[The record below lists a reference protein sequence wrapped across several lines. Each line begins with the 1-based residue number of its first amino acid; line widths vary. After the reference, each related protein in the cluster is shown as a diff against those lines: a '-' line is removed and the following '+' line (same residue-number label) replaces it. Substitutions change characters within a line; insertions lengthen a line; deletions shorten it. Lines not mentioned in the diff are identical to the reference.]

1 MDKIVCYKRSYYDQF
16 LSSGIEKVH
25 EKTQYDIA
33 IIGGGLAGIAAALE
47 LLDHDMKIVIIDR
60 DCAENF
66 GGLASSSLGG
76 MTLINTPIQRLNGIR
91 DSAETAL
98 RDWYSFAQFSEHDHW
113 PKKWA
118 ELYVNR
124 SIDDIYNWLK
134 PKGIRFFP
142 IPHWVER
149 GEFGEGNSLPRYHIV
164 WGTGEHLMRT
174 LINELNDH
182 VNSSNIYY
190 HFDYKVE
197 SLLTRTG
204 SVCGVK
210 GHHETT
216 GQAFEIEAPIV
227 LVASGGINGDIN
239 RVKQEWDKSW
249 GQPPEHI
256 LNGAHEFAD
265 GTMHDAVESIDGKV
279 TNLHQMWNYAAGI
292 HHPDPRIPKEGLSLI
307 PPKSALW
314 LDATGKR
321 FGPLPLVTGFDTH
334 RICKRIAQ
342 DPYGYSWQVM
352 NWKIAL
358 KEIAVSGAESNTAF
372 RDRRIIQLARDIFL
386 GNHALLEYLTESC
399 EDVVVGNSLEELV
412 EKMNELNAGSQTKG
426 DGIVDLATINES
438 IQRYDEQVD
447 LGKEFH
453 NDDQLRRLTQV
464 RNWRGDRSRTCKFE
478 KIMQK
483 KSMPLVAFREFIVS
497 RKSMG
502 GIQTDLESRVLSN
515 SGQPIPGLYAAGEAA
530 GFGGGGISGL
540 KSLEGTFIS
549 NCILNARMAA
559 RSISNQP
566 LTP

>member
-1 MDKIVCYKRSYYDQF
+1 MSRNSPYDVAIV
-16 LSSGIEKVH
+16 
-25 EKTQYDIA
+25 
-33 IIGGGLAGIAAALE
+33 GGGLAGISAALE
-47 LLDHDMKIVIIDR
+47 LLDHGLKVAIIDR
-60 DCAENF
+60 DSEQNF
-66 GGLASSSLGG
+66 GGLAVESLGG
-76 MTLINTPIQRLNGIR
+76 MTLINTPVQRLNRIQ
-91 DSAETAL
+91 DSPGRAL
-98 RDWYSFAQFSEHDHW
+98 RDWHSFAQFSEHDEW

-124 SIDDIYNWLK
+124 SVDDIYNWLK
-134 PKGIRFFP
+134 PKGINFFP

-149 GEFGEGNSLPRYHIV
+149 GEFGEGNSIPRYHII
-164 WGTGEHLMRT
+164 WGTGLHLMRT
-174 LINELNDH
+174 LIDELKNHPKAINLTCLFDH
-182 VNSSNIYY
+182 R
-190 HFDYKVE
+190 VE
-197 SLLTRTG
+197 SLILQNRAIAGVQG
-204 SVCGVK
+204 S
-210 GHHETT
+210 HEKT

-249 GQPPEHI
+249 GEAPQHI
-256 LNGAHEFAD
+256 LNGAHRYAD
-265 GTMHDAVESIDGKV
+265 GTVHDAVEKIEGKV

-292 HHPDPRIPKEGLSLI
+292 HHPEPRIPKEGLSLI

-358 KEIAVSGAESNTAF
+358 KEIAVSGAESNPAF
-372 RDRRIIQLARDIFL
+372 RDRKVIQLARDIFL
-386 GNHALLEYLTESC
+386 GNHKLLEYLVNEC
-399 EDVVVGNSLEELV
+399 EDVVIADSLEELV
-412 EKMNELNAGSQTKG
+412 DKMNHLNASSQTVG
-426 DGIVDLATINES
+426 TGTVDLDIIRKS
-438 IQRYDEQVD
+438 IERYDEQID
-447 LGKEFH
+447 LGEGLH
-453 NDDQLRRLTQV
+453 NDDQLRRIAQV
-464 RNWRGDRSRTCKFE
+464 RHWRGDRSRTCKFA
-478 KIMQK
+478 KILEK

-502 GIQTDLESRVLSN
+502 GIQTDLESRVLSS
-515 SGQPIPGLYAAGEAA
+515 SGKPIPGLYAAGEAA

-549 NCILNARMAA
+549 NCILNARMAT
-559 RSISNQP
+559 RSITGRP

>member
-1 MDKIVCYKRSYYDQF
+1 M
-16 LSSGIEKVH
+16 H
-25 EKTQYDIA
+25 EKTQYDVA
-33 IIGGGLAGIAAALE
+33 IIGGGLAGISAALE
-47 LLDHDMKIVIIDR
+47 LLDQGLKIAIVDR

-91 DSAETAL
+91 DNAETAL
-98 RDWYSFAQFSEHDHW
+98 RDWHSFAQFSEHDHW

-149 GEFGEGNSLPRYHIV
+149 GEFGDGNSLPRYHIV
-164 WGTGEHLMRT
+164 WGTGQHLMRT
-174 LINELNDH
+174 LINELKHH
-182 VNSSNIYY
+182 VYSSNISYL
-190 HFDYKVE
+190 FDHKVD
-197 SLLTRTG
+197 SLLT
-204 SVCGVK
+204 SKSSICGIK
-210 GHHETT
+210 GYHETS
-216 GQAFEIEAPIV
+216 GQAFEIEAAIV

-239 RVKQEWDKSW
+239 RVKREWDKSW

-256 LNGAHEFAD
+256 LNGAHKFAD
-265 GTMHDAVESIDGKV
+265 GTMHNAVEGIDGKV

-321 FGPLPLVTGFDTH
+321 FGPLPLMTGFDTH
-334 RICKRIAQ
+334 LICKRIAQ
-342 DPYGYSWQVM
+342 DPFGYSWQVM

-372 RDRRIIQLARDIFL
+372 RDRKIIQLARDIFL
-386 GNHALLEYLTESC
+386 GNHKLLEYLAEAC
-399 EDVVVGNSLEELV
+399 EDVVIGNSLEELV
-412 EKMNELNAGSQTKG
+412 EKMNALNAASQTKG
-426 DGIVDLATINES
+426 KGTVDLSTIHES
-438 IQRYDEQVD
+438 IQRYDKQVA

-483 KSMPLVAFREFIVS
+483 KSMPLVAIREFIVS

-559 RSISNQP
+559 RSICNQP